1 MAPQRIATFCFAA
14 TAIFS
19 ATFVQ
24 AQGLPSA
31 SPESVGMSAPKL
43 AHIKEAFAQEIDKGN
58 LPGVVVVVARRG
70 KLVYTETVGFQN
82 KEAGKALSK
91 DAIFRIYSMTKPLVS
106 VGAMMLVEDG
116 KMQLNDAVSK
126 FIPAVKG
133 LQVSVAKADGEF
145 AKVTYSLVPSDR
157 EMTVQDLLRHT
168 SGLAYANLTQ
178 NAPVRD
184 AYAKGGIDDDPR
196 GLTPAQEIESFAKSP
211 LIHQPGT
218 IWEYSLST
226 DMLGRVIEAV
236 SGKRLSDFM
245 DERLFKPLDMKDTGF
260 SVPREKQSRLAEPL
274 PIDASSGK
282 PNKLWDVTAVPNND
296 SGGGG
301 GVSTATDYLRFA
313 QMMANGGQL
322 DGKRYLSRTTVELM
336 TTDHLGTRI
345 QALSPMTPGEVLLS
359 TPGYTFGLGFAV
371 RQAAGVAGVSGSAGE
386 FMWGGFAGT
395 YFWVDPKEQLVGVY
409 MTQAPSPIRAYYRK
423 LFKQLVYSA
432 ITD

>member
-1 MAPQRIATFCFAA
+1 MRQQCMAALAFAV
-14 TAIFS
+14 TTLFPS
-19 ATFVQ
+19 APLQ
-24 AQGLPSA
+24 AQSLAPA
-31 SPESVGMSAPKL
+31 SPESVGMSAQKL
-43 AHIKEAFAQEIDKGN
+43 AHIKEAFAQEVDKST
-58 LPGVVVVVARRG
+58 LPGVVVMVARRG
-70 KLVYTETVGFQN
+70 KLVYSEAVGFRN

-106 VGAMMLVEDG
+106 VAAMMLVEDG

-133 LQVSVAKADGEF
+133 LQVSSAKADAEF
-145 AKVTYSLVPSDR
+145 AKITYTSVPSDR

-168 SGLAYANLTQ
+168 SGLAYANLTL
-178 NAPVRD
+178 NSPVRE
-184 AYAKGGIDDDPR
+184 AYAKDGIDDDPR
-196 GLTPAQEIESFAKSP
+196 GLTPAQEIESFSKSP
-211 LIHQPGT
+211 LAHQPGT
-218 IWEYSLST
+218 VWEYSLST

-236 SGKRLSDFM
+236 SGKRLADFM
-245 DERLFKPLDMKDTGF
+245 EERLFRPLAMKDTGF
-260 SVPREKQSRLAEPL
+260 WVSQEKMSRLAEAL

-282 PNKLWDVTAVPNND
+282 PIKLWDVSAVPNND

-301 GVSTATDYLRFA
+301 GVSTAADYLRFA

-336 TTDHLGTRI
+336 TSDHLGTRI
-345 QALSPMTPGEVLLS
+345 QALSPMTPGEILLS